1 MRFSSF
7 TYLVGQGLHNLKANK
22 MMTLASMGV
31 LIVCMI
37 FTVIR
42 RSRDRCESDFFD
54 SCFFSPAVSFSD
66 FEIRPSL
73 SAGRAF
79 SQMISFEKSGL
90 PAKAEQMAAGGK
102 RILPIIAIG

>member
-1 MRFSSF
+1 I
-7 TYLVGQGLHNLKANK
+7 A
-22 MMTLASMGV
+22 LAPNMAPCPFQ

-54 SCFFSPAVSFSD
+54 SCFFIPAVSFSD